1 MTLPIFVLCIA
12 SVASFFGLQRAALR
26 TYNHDLR
33 DLCASLGAFCVV
45 VAGLCAVTLMFRAF
59 MAGLCLVFGGCE

>member
-1 MTLPIFVLCIA
+1 MTLSIFILCLT
-12 SVASFFGLQRAALR
+12 SVASFFGLQRAALK

-59 MAGLCLVFGGCE
+59 MAGLCFFVGGCE